1 MAGIRTRKQK
11 YIIIYITI
19 FLINNIMKIIV
30 YGHART
36 GTTIAASIVQNNPF
50 LNGINYEPFHPIN
63 KKLSDT
69 KFDKKEFKKS
79 LDKLFSE
86 VDIVKAVHDQI
97 PWCNIEMF
105 FKQADKIIFTRRR
118 NLLRASVSLQLA
130 HQTKIWQ
137 RPWNNEYYGNNFKPI
152 NLNEL
157 NRNLHMFNNNTIQI
171 KETLQR
177 IGVNF
182 YELYYEDFFL
192 SGEPQKQLK
201 LLYNFLGIEMPKN
214 PYIKHLNH
222 LMNDHRVNNERT
234 YLKIPNVYEIE
245 RKLGSDKFG
254 WLLNGGLQHV
264 LFSLKLL

>member
-1 MAGIRTRKQK
+1 
-11 YIIIYITI
+11 
-19 FLINNIMKIIV
+19 MKIII

-36 GTTIAASIVQNNPF
+36 GTTITATIAAQTPF
-50 LNGINYEPFHPIN
+50 INGVNYEPFHPNN
-63 KKLSDT
+63 KRFSDA

-79 LDKLFSE
+79 LDKLFNE
-86 VDIVKAVHDQI
+86 VDIVKAIHDQI

-118 NLLRASVSLQLA
+118 NLLRASVSLLLA
-130 HQTKIWQ
+130 QQTKIWQ

-152 NLNEL
+152 NLKQLE
-157 NRNLHMFNNNTIQI
+157 RVLHMFDKHTIES
-171 KETLQR
+171 KKVLQR

-201 LLYNFLGIEMPKN
+201 LLYDFLGIEIPKN

-222 LMNDHRVNNERT
+222 LMNDYRINDKRT

-254 WLLNGGLQHV
+254 WLLNEGLQHI
-264 LFSLKLL
+264 LFL